1 MGPRRSNCRTMHR
14 HKEPK
19 REREK
24 LEEGS
29 TGRLCRRGGGS
40 IIMALGGRGGLR
52 DKYKTTF
59 VCLVFV
65 CTRGEKKRKKRRRRK
80 RYNRVDVVPW
90 YVRNRGRWR
99 RRRCRERA
107 SRHRS
112 SRRTTRWS
120 SRRKPPA
127 WSVSQG
133 EKAVRKKGKRR
144 DKQTTSIQSIKHGPR
159 QQQPKRLPDEAAR
172 GINDSRE
179 TSVSKTSGKLLLL
192 HNTNTHK
199 KKKKE
204 EEESLG
210 EKSKN
215 PDVIRMQ
222 LSEEEARRRR
232 RGNEA
237 VREKGGSC
245 FQFRWV

>member
-40 IIMALGGRGGLR
+40 IIMALGGRGDWETSTRRRL
-52 DKYKTTF
+52 YAS
-59 VCLVFV
+59 CLCVH
-65 CTRGEKKRKKRRRRK
+65 GEKRKKRRRRK